1 MGFGRLGAQG
11 VPGAVALTAT
21 LDEIAQVTHPYRTP
35 PPERLR
41 DNLLYLTRSRT
52 GYTFMQDCGIR
63 MDRRMITAW
72 LAEERTPAADQQ
84 QRLEDAFRLLRRRNM
99 APSMTRRLNAG
110 GGTRVEI
117 YPVDQS
123 DVDDKHR
130 RTARW
135 RHKNIYRWDPIV
147 AAWSRSD
154 LQELTHRWHDVI
166 TDLDSD
172 WRMYEYV
179 THIGFGA

>member
-1 MGFGRLGAQG
+1 MPA
-11 VPGAVALTAT
+11 AVALNTT
-21 LDEIAQVTHPYRTP
+21 LDEIAQVTSRWITP
-35 PPERLR
+35 TQRLR
-41 DNLLYLTRSRT
+41 RNLLYLTRSRT

-72 LAEERTPAADQQ
+72 LAEERIPGPEQQ
-84 QRLEDAFRLLRRRNM
+84 RRLEDAFRLLRRRNM
-99 APSMTRRLNAG
+99 APSMTRRLNAR

-135 RHKNIYRWDPIV
+135 RRKNIYRWDPIV

-154 LQELTHRWHDVI
+154 LRELTHRWHDVI

-172 WRMYEYV
+172 WRMYEHV
-179 THIGFGA
+179 THLGFWA

>member
-1 MGFGRLGAQG
+1 M
-11 VPGAVALTAT
+11 PGAVALTTT
-21 LDEIAQVTHPYRTP
+21 LDEIALVTEPHKTP
-35 PPERLR
+35 EDCLR
-41 DNLLYLTRSRT
+41 RNLLYLTRSRA
-52 GYTFMQDCGIR
+52 GYLYMQDCGIR
-63 MDRRMITAW
+63 LDRQMITAW
-72 LAEERTPAADQQ
+72 LAEERRPRLEQQ
-84 QRLEDAFRLLRRRNM
+84 RRLEDAFRLLRRRNM

-135 RHKNIYRWDPIV
+135 RRKNIYRWDPIV
-147 AAWSRSD
+147 VAWSRSD
-154 LQELTHRWHDVI
+154 LRELTHQWHDVI

-172 WRMYEYV
+172 WRMYEHV
-179 THIGFGA
+179 AHLGFWA

>member
-1 MGFGRLGAQG
+1 M
-11 VPGAVALTAT
+11 PGALALTVT
-21 LDEIAQVTHPYRTP
+21 LDEIAEVTTSSMTP
-35 PPERLR
+35 ADRLR
-41 DNLLYLTRSRT
+41 RNLRYLTRSRT
-52 GYTFMQDCGIR
+52 GYTFMRDCGIR
-63 MDRRMITAW
+63 MNGRMIAAW
-72 LAEERTPAADQQ
+72 LAEERCPQVEQQ

-123 DVDDKHR
+123 EVDDQHR

-154 LQELTHRWHDVI
+154 LHELTHRWHDVI

-172 WRMYEYV
+172 WRMYEHV
-179 THIGFGA
+179 THLGFWA

>member
-1 MGFGRLGAQG
+1 MPA
-11 VPGAVALTAT
+11 AVALNTT
-21 LDEIAQVTHPYRTP
+21 LDEIAQVTSRWITP
-35 PPERLR
+35 TQRLR
-41 DNLLYLTRSRT
+41 RNLLYLTRSRT

-72 LAEERTPAADQQ
+72 LAEERIPSPEQQ
-84 QRLEDAFRLLRRRNM
+84 RRLEDAFRLLRRRNM
-99 APSMTRRLNAG
+99 APSMTRRLNAR

-135 RHKNIYRWDPIV
+135 RRKNIYRWDPIV

-154 LQELTHRWHDVI
+154 LRELTHRWHDVI

-172 WRMYEYV
+172 WRMYEHV
-179 THIGFGA
+179 THLGFWA

>member
-1 MGFGRLGAQG
+1 MGFGRLGARG
-11 VPGAVALTAT
+11 VPGAVALTIT
-21 LDEIAQVTHPYRTP
+21 LDEIAQVTHPYRSP

-41 DNLLYLTRSRT
+41 RNLLYLTRSRT
-52 GYTFMQDCGIR
+52 GYTYMHDCGIR

-72 LAEERTPAADQQ
+72 LAEECLPAADQQ
-84 QRLEDAFRLLRRRNM
+84 RRLEDAFRLLRRRNM
-99 APSMTRRLNAG
+99 TSSMTRRLDAD

-123 DVDDKHR
+123 AVEGKHR
-130 RTARW
+130 RNPRW
-135 RHKNIYRWDPIV
+135 RHKNIYRWAPIV
-147 AAWSRSD
+147 TAWSCSD
-154 LQELTHRWHDVI
+154 LHELTRAWHDVI

-179 THIGFGA
+179 DHLGFWA

>member
-1 MGFGRLGAQG
+1 M
-11 VPGAVALTAT
+11 PGAVALNTT
-21 LDEIAQVTHPYRTP
+21 LDEIAQVTSRWITP
-35 PPERLR
+35 TQRLR
-41 DNLLYLTRSRT
+41 RNLLYLTRSRN

-72 LAEERTPAADQQ
+72 LAEERIPSPEQQ
-84 QRLEDAFRLLRRRNM
+84 RRLEDAFRLLRRRNM
-99 APSMTRRLNAG
+99 APSMTRRLNAR

-135 RHKNIYRWDPIV
+135 RHKNIYRWDPII

-154 LQELTHRWHDVI
+154 LRELTHRWHDVI

-172 WRMYEYV
+172 WRMYEHV
-179 THIGFGA
+179 THLGFWA

>member
-1 MGFGRLGAQG
+1 MPA
-11 VPGAVALTAT
+11 AVALNTT
-21 LDEIAQVTHPYRTP
+21 LDEIAQVTSRWITP
-35 PPERLR
+35 TQRLR
-41 DNLLYLTRSRT
+41 RNLLYLTRSRT

-63 MDRRMITAW
+63 MDRQMITAW
-72 LAEERTPAADQQ
+72 LAEERIPSPEQQ
-84 QRLEDAFRLLRRRNM
+84 RRLEDAFRLLRRRNM
-99 APSMTRRLNAG
+99 APSMTRRLNAR

-135 RHKNIYRWDPIV
+135 RRKNIYRWDPIV

-154 LQELTHRWHDVI
+154 LRELTHRWHDVI

-172 WRMYEYV
+172 WRMYEHV
-179 THIGFGA
+179 THLGFWA

>member
-1 MGFGRLGAQG
+1 MPA
-11 VPGAVALTAT
+11 AVALNTT
-21 LDEIAQVTHPYRTP
+21 LDEIAQVTSRWITP
-35 PPERLR
+35 TQRLR
-41 DNLLYLTRSRT
+41 RNLLYLTRSRT

-63 MDRRMITAW
+63 MDRQMITAW
-72 LAEERTPAADQQ
+72 LAEERIPSPEQQ
-84 QRLEDAFRLLRRRNM
+84 RRLEDAFRLLRRRNM
-99 APSMTRRLNAG
+99 APSMTRRLNAR

-135 RHKNIYRWDPIV
+135 RRKNIYRWDPIV
-147 AAWSRSD
+147 AAWSRND
-154 LQELTHRWHDVI
+154 LRELTHRWHDVI

-172 WRMYEYV
+172 WRMYEHV
-179 THIGFGA
+179 THLGFWA

>member
-11 VPGAVALTAT
+11 VPAAVALNTT
-21 LDEIAQVTHPYRTP
+21 LDEIAQVTSRWITP
-35 PPERLR
+35 TQRLR
-41 DNLLYLTRSRT
+41 RNLLYLTRSRT

-72 LAEERTPAADQQ
+72 LAEERIPGPEQQ
-84 QRLEDAFRLLRRRNM
+84 RRLEDAFRLLRRRNM
-99 APSMTRRLNAG
+99 APSMTRRLNAR

-135 RHKNIYRWDPIV
+135 RRKNIYRWDPIV

-154 LQELTHRWHDVI
+154 LRELTHRWHDVI

-172 WRMYEYV
+172 WRMYEHV
-179 THIGFGA
+179 THLGFWA

>member
-11 VPGAVALTAT
+11 VPAAVALNTT
-21 LDEIAQVTHPYRTP
+21 LDEIAQVTSRWITP
-35 PPERLR
+35 TQRLR
-41 DNLLYLTRSRT
+41 RNLLYLTRSRT

-63 MDRRMITAW
+63 MDRQMITAW
-72 LAEERTPAADQQ
+72 LAEERIPSPEQQ
-84 QRLEDAFRLLRRRNM
+84 RRLEDAFRLLRRRNM
-99 APSMTRRLNAG
+99 APSMTRRLNAR

-135 RHKNIYRWDPIV
+135 RRKNIYRWDPIV

-154 LQELTHRWHDVI
+154 LRELTHRWHDVI

-172 WRMYEYV
+172 WRMYEHV
-179 THIGFGA
+179 THLGFWA

>member
-11 VPGAVALTAT
+11 VPGAVALSTT
-21 LDEIAQVTHPYRTP
+21 LDEIAQVTDPYMTP
-35 PPERLR
+35 SERLR
-41 DNLLYLTRSRT
+41 RNLLYLTRSRT
-52 GYTFMQDCGIR
+52 GYTYMQDCGIR

-72 LAEERTPAADQQ
+72 LAEERHPRPEQQ
-84 QRLEDAFRLLRRRNM
+84 QRLENAFRLLRRRNM

-147 AAWSRSD
+147 KAWSRSD
-154 LQELTHRWHDVI
+154 LHALTYRWRDVI
-166 TDLDSD
+166 TDFDSD
-172 WRMYEYV
+172 WRMYEHV
-179 THIGFGA
+179 THLGFWA

>member
-1 MGFGRLGAQG
+1 MPA
-11 VPGAVALTAT
+11 AVALSTT
-21 LDEIAQVTHPYRTP
+21 LDEIAQVTDPYMTP
-35 PPERLR
+35 SERLR
-41 DNLLYLTRSRT
+41 RNLLYLTRSRT

-72 LAEERTPAADQQ
+72 LAEERHPRLEQQ
-84 QRLEDAFRLLRRRNM
+84 QRLENAFRLLRRRNM
-99 APSMTRRLNAG
+99 APTRRLNAG

-123 DVDDKHR
+123 KVDDKHR

-147 AAWSRSD
+147 TAWSRSD
-154 LQELTHRWHDVI
+154 LHALTHRWHDVI

-172 WRMYEYV
+172 WRMYEHV
-179 THIGFGA
+179 THLGFWA

>member
-1 MGFGRLGAQG
+1 M
-11 VPGAVALTAT
+11 T
-21 LDEIAQVTHPYRTP
+21 

-41 DNLLYLTRSRT
+41 RNLLYLTRSRT

-63 MDRRMITAW
+63 LDRRMITAW
-72 LAEERTPAADQQ
+72 LAEERCPRPERQR
-84 QRLEDAFRLLRRRNM
+84 RLEDAFRLLRRRNM
-99 APSMTRRLNAG
+99 ALSMTRRLNAG
-110 GGTRVEI
+110 GGTCVEI

-123 DVDDKHR
+123 DVSDEHR

-147 AAWSRSD
+147 TAWSRSD
-154 LQELTHRWHDVI
+154 LRELTHRWHDVI

-172 WRMYEYV
+172 WRMYEHV
-179 THIGFGA
+179 THLGFWA

>member
-11 VPGAVALTAT
+11 VPAAVALNTT
-21 LDEIAQVTHPYRTP
+21 LDEIAQVTSRWITP
-35 PPERLR
+35 TQRLR
-41 DNLLYLTRSRT
+41 RNLLYLTRSRT

-72 LAEERTPAADQQ
+72 LAEERIPSPEQQ
-84 QRLEDAFRLLRRRNM
+84 RRLEDAFRLLRRRNM
-99 APSMTRRLNAG
+99 APSMTRRLNAR

-154 LQELTHRWHDVI
+154 LRELTHRWHDVI

-172 WRMYEYV
+172 WRMYEHV
-179 THIGFGA
+179 THLGFWA

>member
-1 MGFGRLGAQG
+1 MPA
-11 VPGAVALTAT
+11 AVALNTT
-21 LDEIAQVTHPYRTP
+21 LDEIAQVTSRWITP
-35 PPERLR
+35 TQRLR
-41 DNLLYLTRSRT
+41 RNLLYLTRSRT

-63 MDRRMITAW
+63 MDRQMITAW
-72 LAEERTPAADQQ
+72 LAEERIPSPEQQ
-84 QRLEDAFRLLRRRNM
+84 RRLEDAFRLLRRRNM
-99 APSMTRRLNAG
+99 APSMTRRLNAR

-123 DVDDKHR
+123 DVEDKHR

-135 RHKNIYRWDPIV
+135 RRKNIYRWDPIV

-154 LQELTHRWHDVI
+154 LRELTHRWHDVI

-172 WRMYEYV
+172 WRMYEHV
-179 THIGFGA
+179 THLGFWA

>member
-1 MGFGRLGAQG
+1 M
-11 VPGAVALTAT
+11 PGAVALTTT
-21 LDEIAQVTHPYRTP
+21 LDELAQVTHPYRTP
-35 PPERLR
+35 PPERSR
-41 DNLLYLTRSRT
+41 NNLLYLTRSST
-52 GYTFMQDCGIR
+52 GYTYMQDCGIR

-72 LAEERTPAADQQ
+72 LAGERLPAADQQ
-84 QRLEDAFRLLRRRNM
+84 RRLEDAFRLLRRRNM
-99 APSMTRRLNAG
+99 ASSMTHRLNAD

-123 DVDDKHR
+123 EVADQHR

-154 LQELTHRWHDVI
+154 LHELTCRWHDVI
-166 TDLDSD
+166 TGLDSD